1 MNTGA
6 GRGVHRGVA
15 LAVMCLAA
23 FTSGESFVARS
34 CSRWDAEPSASHRTH
49 N

>member
-1 MNTGA
+1 MNIGA
-6 GRGVHRGVA
+6 GRGVYRGVA
-15 LAVMCLAA
+15 RAVLCLAA
-23 FTSGESFVARS
+23 FTSDESFVARS